1 MYLDNVIEQLKSDI
15 YDAEFEYKHAM
26 ENQDFT
32 KADYCEE
39 RANDLRAKL
48 VEVMKNKQQIQ
59 AFEFI
64 TQNMIVIVDNNNKR
78 DFNCACLFLKNGNTP
93 YLIDSAYDI
102 TNPEKYKKL
111 LELKEV
117 L

>member
-26 ENQDFT
+26 EHQHFAQ
-32 KADYCEE
+32 ADYCEE

-48 VEVMKNKQQIQ
+48 VEVMKNKQQING
-59 AFEFI
+59 FEFI
-64 TQNMIVIVDNNNKR
+64 TQNMMIFEEGPDVLNLVVFLEDSVQVVIHSANK
-78 DFNCACLFLKNGNTP
+78 NKE
-93 YLIDSAYDI
+93 
-102 TNPEKYKKL
+102 PEKYKKL

>member
-15 YDAEFEYKHAM
+15 YDAEFEYKYAI
-26 ENQDFT
+26 ENQDFS

-48 VEVMKNKQQIQ
+48 VEVMQNKKQIQ

-64 TQNMIVIVDNNNKR
+64 TQNMMIFEEGKDTLTLVV
-78 DFNCACLFLKNGNTP
+78 LFLEDSVQVVINSANKNKE
-93 YLIDSAYDI
+93 
-102 TNPEKYKKL
+102 PEKYKKL

>member
-1 MYLDNVIEQLKSDI
+1 MYLDNVIEQIKSDI

-26 ENQDFT
+26 EYQDFD
-32 KADYCEE
+32 KANYLEE

-48 VEVMKNKQQIQ
+48 VEVMKNKQQLQ

-64 TQNMIVIVDNNNKR
+64 TQNMIVIVDDNKR

-93 YLIDSAYDI
+93 YLIDSAYDNV
-102 TNPEKYKKL
+102 NPEKYKKL